1 MMMDGWRSSPLSHES
16 TKVFL
21 LLGFVQKRRVP
32 HFSLFKVINGWFSLC
47 HLQRDLQSSARS
59 DQDTLGNDAS
69 IGTNALHYITNTVA
83 VQDAERKSMSQC
95 ELMTHT
101 CPPCLRYWLSCV
113 LWPRVRV
120 RARPINTDDFGLRQ
134 QISVQY
140 STGLCCICTT
150 SASSTHKLPLSHT
163 NTAIIQSLLS
173 AWCCTVLCNMLLLSY
188 LLFSSFVSLP
198 SALFS
203 PPPFRR
209 FQFWSSGWHWRRTS
223 SKSVWTTRA
232 RLSSSSREETRC
244 KYGCVTHWS
253 HQI

>member
-1 MMMDGWRSSPLSHES
+1 MRMDGWSSGPLSHES
-16 TKVFL
+16 TKVSL
-21 LLGFVQKRRVP
+21 LLSFVQKRRIP
-32 HFSLFKVINGWFSLC
+32 HFSLFKVINGQFSSW
-47 HLQRDLQSSARS
+47 HLQSSARS

-69 IGTNALHYITNTVA
+69 GGTNALHYIMNTVA
-83 VQDAERKSMSQC
+83 AQDAERKSMSLC
-95 ELMTHT
+95 ELTTHT

-140 STGLCCICTT
+140 STGLCCICT

-188 LLFSSFVSLP
+188 LLFSSFVLLP
-198 SALFS
+198 SALLS

-232 RLSSSSREETRC
+232 RLYSSSREETRC
-244 KYGCVTHWS
+244 KYGSLAHWS